1 MSFPT
6 TSGANL
12 IVVSLRSSVNLLM
25 IEHKNN
31 KSGVD
36 LLDNLKIDQLILESD
51 LFRLC
56 FLISF
61 MQAFQFE
68 G

>member
-1 MSFPT
+1 
-6 TSGANL
+6 
-12 IVVSLRSSVNLLM
+12 M

-51 LFRLC
+51 LFRLR
-56 FLISF
+56 FLIPF

>member
-1 MSFPT
+1 
-6 TSGANL
+6 
-12 IVVSLRSSVNLLM
+12 M

-31 KSGVD
+31 KSAVD
-36 LLDNLKIDQLILESD
+36 SLLNLKIDQLILESD

>member
-1 MSFPT
+1 
-6 TSGANL
+6 
-12 IVVSLRSSVNLLM
+12 M

-36 LLDNLKIDQLILESD
+36 LLDNLKIDKLILESD
-51 LFRLC
+51 FRLC

>member
-1 MSFPT
+1 
-6 TSGANL
+6 
-12 IVVSLRSSVNLLM
+12 M

-56 FLISF
+56 FL